1 MLTKKV
7 GMSPNSRIIHFDL
20 DNSSTNFWSGQWASK
35 TVPSFRSV
43 PGSNMCYRMVGQN
56 KKMSVFYCNIS
67 WLMTI
72 HDNPDVPPMETCRSQ
87 ELVQH
92 ASPHRDFGCKLIW
105 YDFGKLSTL
114 ITLMFQTPKRD
125 KKGNWG
131 FRVYNCLYWHIWA
144 VIHPKP
150 RPCFCIIDC
159 ISCVE
164 SKRSIIPI
172 GKICCV
178 SDQTEGA
185 G

>member
-1 MLTKKV
+1 
-7 GMSPNSRIIHFDL
+7 
-20 DNSSTNFWSGQWASK
+20 
-35 TVPSFRSV
+35 
-43 PGSNMCYRMVGQN
+43 
-56 KKMSVFYCNIS
+56 
-67 WLMTI
+67 MTI
-72 HDNPDVPPMETCRSQ
+72 HDNPDVPPMWETCRSQ

-105 YDFGKLSTL
+105 YDLGKLSTL

-131 FRVYNCLYWHIWA
+131 FRVYNCLHINGHIWA

-150 RPCFCIIDC
+150 RPCFCVIDCISWYIYC

-164 SKRSIIPI
+164 SKRAIIPM

-178 SDQTEGA
+178 VRPNWGSWIMLASGTHLLQQSQRMTWRCSMTFGRFWKIFPFLCVY
-185 G
+185 GY